1 MSGITVVKANEFNT
15 DIIAYGQPKQNT
27 SGGKSVNIMNA
38 EVKRALYLSSPLMY
52 TYGVSDYEGNERYE
66 MSLQFPSEEYS
77 NPKLDQFLQVLKD
90 FEAKIKED
98 AMSKHKEWFGK
109 TKPLSADV
117 IDALWTPMLKYPKN
131 KETREFDY
139 TKAPTLRVKV
149 PCYEGKW
156 SSNIF
161 NTDYEQVFPDSN
173 DSSLTPLDFISKGSN
188 VAAVIQCGGIWFA
201 NGKFGVTWRLHQAV
215 TQPRASK
222 TQVCHIE
229 LDDDEK
235 NVLRVKAKEDTDEVN
250 EAFVESD
257 DEEEVAVEEEEE
269 EVVEAEE
276 EPEPEP
282 EPVVVKKKKVVKK
295 KA

>member
-109 TKPLSADV
+109 TKALSPDV

-131 KETREFDY
+131 KDTREFDY
-139 TKAPTLRVKV
+139 SKAPTLRVKV
-149 PCYEGKW
+149 PCYDGKW

-173 DSSLTPLDFISKGSN
+173 DTTLSPLDFISKGSN
-188 VAAVIQCGGIWFA
+188 VAAVVQCGGIWFA

-222 TQVCHIE
+222 VQVCHIE
-229 LDDDEK
+229 LDDEEK
-235 NVLRVKAKEDTDEVN
+235 SVLRVKAKESTDENVN

-257 DEEEVAVEEEEE
+257 DEEEEEVAVEEEE
-269 EVVEAEE
+269 VV
-276 EPEPEP
+276 EPEP
-282 EPVVVKKKKVVKK
+282 EPVVKKKKVIKK
-295 KA
+295 KV

>member
-15 DIIAYGQPKQNT
+15 DLIAYGQPKQNT
-27 SGGKSVNIMNA
+27 SGGKSVNVMNG

-77 NPKLDQFLQVLKD
+77 NPKVDQFLQVLKD

-131 KETREFDY
+131 KDTKEFDY
-139 TKAPTLRVKV
+139 SKAPTLRVKV
-149 PCYEGKW
+149 PCYDGKW

-188 VAAVIQCGGIWFA
+188 VAAVVQCGGIWFA

-222 TQVCHIE
+222 SQVCHIE

-235 NVLRVKAKEDTDEVN
+235 NVLRVKAKDTDTDEVN

-257 DEEEVAVEEEEE
+257 EEQDVVGEEEEEEE
-269 EVVEAEE
+269 EVVL

-282 EPVVVKKKKVVKK
+282 EPVVKKKKVVKK
-295 KA
+295 KV